1 MGRKGSGGDVAPR
14 YNRAMIAHRVC
25 PRSPRR
31 RAALAA
37 VVACVVAPTA
47 SAALAAAPTPAPSLA
62 VPGDAFAPVPCTAFG
77 YDGDAPA
84 ERVVCGEV
92 TVPLRHDDPR
102 GPVIALPVAVVR
114 RTPRIAFD
122 GEAADRAGALSSAAT
137 AGPSDDRPLVLLQG
151 GPGGSTIDAY
161 LDLALAPDG
170 DAYGLGA
177 LRAQRDLVLLD
188 QRGTRHASPAL
199 MCPELVELT
208 RKTIELDLDPDVY
221 YALEDDAVADCRE
234 RLDAE
239 GVDVAAFQSFENA
252 ADIPAVA
259 AALGYDGYHVY
270 GVSYGSLLALHVLRR
285 RPEGLASV
293 VLDAVVPPSVD
304 FNAQAAQSLDGSL
317 DALFAACAAAADCA
331 AAYPTLE
338 ADLADAVERL
348 DAAPVRVGVTDP
360 ATGRRYRALFDGR
373 ALIDAVH
380 QLLYGGPAVPIVPYL
395 IDAAADGRFAALGAL
410 MSLWA
415 FDDTLAEGMYFSTVC
430 SEDGDIDPELPL
442 DGVRPW
448 LADRLAGDAD
458 DLLAGCAIW
467 DVPALGAAVDAPV
480 ASDTPALLLSGRF
493 DPITPPA
500 FAAAAARTLS
510 RATHVVFPS
519 GSHGALGEPCANAVV
534 AAFLA
539 HPGAPVDAACAAAA
553 RAPDFRTPAD
563 TVFSPVPR
571 TVLDHFAALTGE
583 AEALGAD
590 AGTPVDPAVD
600 GPRDAAPDRS
610 RDAAS
615 DLSTDA
621 APDPSTTAAPD
632 APPAAPTTLDGRPA
646 PAAPGPWRTLAPLAL
661 CAAAWLWLAVAGAGW
676 LLGRAFGAA
685 PDARRPARLVPWLVL
700 GATASPPVFAIGLAV
715 VLWQLVEAG
724 HEMVFYVGL
733 PRGAAWLL
741 ALPPLGAA
749 CGLALAAVA
758 AWAWRA
764 RAFGLGRRLVAT
776 SLGAAGAG
784 LAVGLVWLGLVGRV
798 G

>member
-1 MGRKGSGGDVAPR
+1 MALHPRAVRSTNLGPAIVA
-14 YNRAMIAHRVC
+14 AL
-25 PRSPRR
+25 
-31 RAALAA
+31 AALAA
-37 VVACVVAPTA
+37 VAV
-47 SAALAAAPTPAPSLA
+47 AAAPAPAAARARALA
-62 VPGDAFAPVPCTAFG
+62 PGGAFAPRPCAAFG
-77 YDGDAPA
+77 YDGAAPA
-84 ERVVCGEV
+84 ERVICGEV
-92 TVPLRHDDPR
+92 TVPLWHDDPD
-102 GPVIALPVAVVR
+102 GATIALPVAVVR
-114 RTPRIAFD
+114 REPRAASGD
-122 GEAADRAGALSSAAT
+122 GA
-137 AGPSDDRPLVLLQG
+137 PLILLQG

-170 DAYGLGA
+170 DAFGLGA

-199 MCPELVELT
+199 MCPELVDLT

-234 RLDAE
+234 RLDAA
-239 GVDVAAFQSFENA
+239 GVDVAAFQSLENA

-270 GVSYGSLLALHVLRR
+270 GVSYGSLLALHLLRQ
-285 RPEGLASV
+285 RPPGLASV
-293 VLDAVVPPSVD
+293 VLDAVAPPSID
-304 FNAQAAQSLDGSL
+304 FNAQAARSLDGSL
-317 DALFAACAAAADCA
+317 DAIFADCAAAPDCA
-331 AAYPTLE
+331 AAYPALE
-338 ADLADAVERL
+338 ADLAAAVERL
-348 DAAPVRVGVTDP
+348 DAAPARVGVTDP
-360 ATGRRYRALFDGR
+360 ATGRRYRAIFDGR

-395 IDAAADGRFAALGAL
+395 VDAAADGRFDALGAL

-430 SEDGDIDPELPL
+430 SEDGDIDPAAVPL
-442 DGVRPW
+442 DDVRPW

-458 DLLAGCAIW
+458 DLLAGCEIW
-467 DVPALGAAVDAPV
+467 DVPALGSAVDAPV

-500 FAAAAARTLS
+500 FAAAAAKTLS
-510 RATHVVFPS
+510 HATHVVFPA

-539 HPGAPVDAACAAAA
+539 DPGAPVDAACAAAA
-553 RAPDFRTPAD
+553 PAPDFRTPAD

-583 AEALGAD
+583 AEALSAD
-590 AGTPVDPAVD
+590 AGTPVDPAGD
-600 GPRDAAPDRS
+600 PPADAVPD
-610 RDAAS
+610 AS
-615 DLSTDA
+615 
-621 APDPSTTAAPD
+621 PDTSPD
-632 APPAAPTTLDGRPA
+632 APTMLDGRPA

-661 CAAAWLWLAVAGAGW
+661 CAAAWLWLVVAGAGW

-700 GATASPPVFAIGLAV
+700 GATAAPPSFAVGLAV
-715 VLWQLVEAG
+715 VLWRLVEAG

-758 AWAWRA
+758 AWSWRV

-776 SLGAAGAG
+776 SLGVAGVG
-784 LAVGLVWLGLVGRV
+784 LAVGLVWLGLVGAV